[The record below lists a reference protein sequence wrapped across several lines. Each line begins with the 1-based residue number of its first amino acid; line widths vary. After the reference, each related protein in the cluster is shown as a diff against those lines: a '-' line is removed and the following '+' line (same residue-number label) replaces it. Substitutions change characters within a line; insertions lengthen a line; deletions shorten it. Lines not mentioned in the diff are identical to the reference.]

1 MIKDIKIKDAA
12 YFPKPQAIYKELPI
26 APALGA
32 QAAEYMRAWSYNG
45 LQIIASAAVMDDGH
59 EWLHV
64 SVSRKSRLPSYEEM
78 TRIKRDFIGDD
89 KKAISVLPEKKYHVN
104 IHEYCLHLFYSAENP
119 LPEFSGGTGSI

>member
-26 APALGA
+26 APAFGA
-32 QAAEYMRAWSYNG
+32 QAAEYMRAWTFNG
-45 LQIIASAAVMDDGH
+45 LQIIATAAVMDDDR

-119 LPEFSGGTGSI
+119 LPEFSGGLGSI

>member
-26 APALGA
+26 APAFGA
-32 QAAEYMRAWSYNG
+32 HAAEYMRAWSYNG
-45 LQIIASAAVMDDGH
+45 LQIIATAAVMDDGR

-104 IHEYCLHLFYSAENP
+104 IHENCLHLFYSAENP
-119 LPEFSGGTGSI
+119 LPEFSGGLGSI